1 MVLAEKILSYEAYI
15 PPGQKSCMQTEN
27 ALVGLILIAIIKH
40 FPELLPAEYC
50 CTPKYSTLH
59 VSVVKIDMSVC
70 GLVYHLLWLVGVGQ
84 RRDHPYD
91 VEIIEGGAGGER
103 TGQDGRLTS
112 GHLNTAL
119 THRHFQRTHTH

>member
-1 MVLAEKILSYEAYI
+1 M
-15 PPGQKSCMQTEN
+15 
-27 ALVGLILIAIIKH
+27 
-40 FPELLPAEYC
+40 
-50 CTPKYSTLH
+50 H
-59 VSVVKIDMSVC
+59 VSVVKISMSVC

-84 RRDHPYD
+84 WRDHPYD

-119 THRHFQRTHTH
+119 AHRHFQCMHTH